1 MNEIIAFALRMR
13 ALMLAFFALVMIG
26 GFMPFFD

>member
-13 ALMLAFFALVMIG
+13 ALMVDDPEWNDGEILLGEIR
-26 GFMPFFD
+26 